1 MNAQELKSKR
11 RVKRKR
17 HIRKQNFGTPEC
29 LRMTVYRSLNHIYV
43 QLVNDEEHRTVVSAS
58 TIDSDIRGMIKPDMS
73 KTKRSELVGEAIAKK
88 ALEQNIKKVAFDRN
102 GFLYHGR
109 IKALAEAARKG
120 GLEF

>member
-1 MNAQELKSKR
+1 MNAQELKTKR
-11 RVKRKR
+11 RVKRKL
-17 HIRKQNFGTPEC
+17 HIRKTIFGSPER

-43 QLVNDEEHRTVVSAS
+43 QLVNDKDHLTVVSAS
-58 TIDSDIRGMIKPDMS
+58 TIDKEVRSLIKPEMS
-73 KTKRSELVGEAIAKK
+73 KTKESEIVGEAFAKRAIEK
-88 ALEQNIKKVAFDRN
+88 NIKKVAFDRN